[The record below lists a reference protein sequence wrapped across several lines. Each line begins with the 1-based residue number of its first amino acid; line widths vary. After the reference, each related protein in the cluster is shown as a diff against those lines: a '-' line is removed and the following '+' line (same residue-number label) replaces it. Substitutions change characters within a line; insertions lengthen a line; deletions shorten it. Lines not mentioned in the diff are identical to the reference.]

1 MVPSSWLALEEGV
14 WCNRGNYKCTPEEP
28 LGGFLLLWREPPP
41 AAERAEAE
49 LRLSQMLHLE
59 DAEAGQPPG
68 VGSNR
73 LVGTAV
79 VKPPAAV
86 VQGP

>member
-1 MVPSSWLALEEGV
+1 
-14 WCNRGNYKCTPEEP
+14 
-28 LGGFLLLWREPPP
+28 
-41 AAERAEAE
+41 
-49 LRLSQMLHLE
+49 MLHLE

-79 VKPPAAV
+79 VKPAAV
-86 VQGP
+86 VWGP

>member
-1 MVPSSWLALEEGV
+1 VVPSSWLALEEGV
-14 WCNRGNYKCTPEEP
+14 WCNRGNYKCTPEKP
-28 LGGFLLLWREPPP
+28 LGGFLLSWLGPLT
-41 AAERAEAE
+41 AEREEAE

-79 VKPPAAV
+79 VKPAAV
-86 VQGP
+86 VWGP

>member
-14 WCNRGNYKCTPEEP
+14 WCNQGNYKCTPEEP
-28 LGGFLLLWREPPP
+28 LGGFLLSWRGSP

-59 DAEAGQPPG
+59 DAEAGQPLG

-79 VKPPAAV
+79 VKPAAV
-86 VQGP
+86 VWGP

>member
-28 LGGFLLLWREPPP
+28 LGGFLLLWREPP

-79 VKPPAAV
+79 AKPAAV
-86 VQGP
+86 VRGP